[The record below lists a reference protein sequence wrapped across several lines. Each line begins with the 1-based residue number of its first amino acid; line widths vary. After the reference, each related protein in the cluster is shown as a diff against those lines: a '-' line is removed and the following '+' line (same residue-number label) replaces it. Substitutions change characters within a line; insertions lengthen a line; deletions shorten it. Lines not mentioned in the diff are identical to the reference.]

1 MRINKYIA
9 ASGICSRRA
18 AELLIT
24 QGRVMLNG
32 KIINELG
39 IDVLDSD
46 EVKVD
51 GKAILPNDKNIYLVM
66 NKPKGYITTSK
77 DQFGRPCIMDLI
89 KNKQRVY
96 PVGRLDMDTEGIIIL
111 TNDGEFSNK
120 VIHPRNKIT
129 KTYVVK
135 IKQQLSKEQLEALAE
150 GVDIG
155 GYITKPAKVRL
166 LNKDELEIKI
176 SEGKNRQIRK
186 MCEAVS
192 IIVYSLKRTAIGELT
207 LDGIQSGKYIKMD
220 KEVIL
225 NKIGIK

>member
-89 KNKQRVY
+89 KNEQRVY

-192 IIVYSLKRTAIGELT
+192 IIVYSLKRTAIGELR
-207 LDGIQSGKYIKMD
+207 LDGIQSGKYIKME
-220 KEVIL
+220 KEAIL

>member
-77 DQFGRPCIMDLI
+77 DQFGRHCIMDLI
-89 KNKQRVY
+89 KNEQRVY

-207 LDGIQSGKYIKMD
+207 LDGIQSGKYIKME
-220 KEVIL
+220 KEAIL

>member
-1 MRINKYIA
+1 MRINKYIS

-51 GKAILPNDKNIYLVM
+51 GKVILPKDKNIYLVM
-66 NKPKGYITTSK
+66 NKPKGYITTLK
-77 DQFGRPCIMDLI
+77 DQFGRSCIMDLI
-89 KNKQRVY
+89 KNEQRVY

-176 SEGKNRQIRK
+176 SEGKNRQIRR

-207 LDGIQSGKYIKMD
+207 LDGIQSGKYIKME